1 LIAVPNIVTVVSVIA
16 GVTTSFKPAVCVGV
30 VVTDPTVNPAP
41 VIVELAVA
49 LAVPFS
55 YCRLSSFSFR
65 LWTFIVVNCH
75 VMLPYLLGQP
85 KYRLRA

>member
-1 LIAVPNIVTVVSVIA
+1 MIVVPKIATVVSVIA
-16 GVTTSFKPAVCVGV
+16 GVTTSFRPEFCVGV
-30 VVTDPTVNPAP
+30 VVTDPTTKPAP

-65 LWTFIVVNCH
+65 LWTFAIISCH
-75 VMLPYLLGQP
+75 VTLPYLLKQP
-85 KYRLRA
+85 MYQLRA

>member
-1 LIAVPNIVTVVSVIA
+1 LIAVPRRVTVSSVRA

-30 VVTDPTVNPAP
+30 VVTEPTTKPAL
-41 VIVELAVA
+41 VIVVLAVA
-49 LAVPFS
+49 LAVPCS

-85 KYRLRA
+85 MYQLRA